1 MKKTKDIFN
10 NFNVNKIILNKIN
23 SRRHM
28 YKKEL
33 KNVMNHPEVYLRGL
47 KNLRIAA
54 INI

>member
-10 NFNVNKIILNKIN
+10 NFNVNKIILNNIN
-23 SRRHM
+23 CLHHM

-33 KNVMNHPEVYLRGL
+33 KNNMNHPEVYLRDL
-47 KNLRIAA
+47 KNIWIAA